1 MFFAASPV
9 SAAEKATTAQDG
21 NPSILVIGDS
31 LSAEYGIQRGSG
43 WVALLEQRLK
53 ETGHARW
60 QVHNA
65 SISGD
70 TTSGGLSRLP
80 EALARTQPDIVIL
93 ELGSNDALRGFDLN
107 STRDNLQ
114 KMIQLSHQAGADVL
128 LVGMMIPPNY
138 GRQYT
143 DQFRQL
149 FHDLASEE
157 NVALVPFLLKG
168 IETDASMFQQDRM
181 HPNEKAQPILFE
193 NVWVALEPLLQ
204 KD

>member
-1 MFFAASPV
+1 M
-9 SAAEKATTAQDG
+9 SAAEKAASAQDG

-31 LSAEYGIQRGSG
+31 LSAEYGIERGSG

-53 ETGHARW
+53 ESGHGHW

-80 EALARTQPDIVIL
+80 EALARTKPDLVIL
-93 ELGSNDALRGFDLN
+93 ELGSNDALLGFNLD

-114 KMIQLSHQAGADVL
+114 KMIQLSRQAGADIL

-138 GRQYT
+138 GREYT
-143 DQFRQL
+143 EQFRQL

-157 NVALVPFLLKG
+157 DVALVPFLLKG